1 MRSVEASRGFEWW
14 KSGFETVFK
23 APAVFLVMGLAW
35 GIPLF
40 IPFLNLIPSF
50 LNPALQAGV
59 QQATRK
65 LDAGQMP
72 EIGDLFSGLQTRPGP
87 LIVLCLLPIVFMI
100 LILILAFILGGS
112 AILAAIA
119 AASGSGQMNPAAL
132 MGLMGSMGIVFL
144 IAIPLSLAL
153 FAAMF
158 FAVSRV
164 MFDNVGVMD
173 ALKESFAASMKNI
186 GAMLVFIACAIVI
199 FIGGA
204 LLSIIPVIGGIV
216 FVTLFYPVIAVA
228 SYRAYLDVFQPAV
241 SMAGS
246 SHMQAPPPPPG
257 APGW

>member
-1 MRSVEASRGFEWW
+1 MRAVEASRGFEWW

-35 GIPLF
+35 GIP
-40 IPFLNLIPSF
+40 ILNIIAGL

-59 QQATRK
+59 QQAARK

-72 EIGDLFSGLQTRPGP
+72 EIGDLFSGLQSRAVP
-87 LIVLCLLPIVFMI
+87 LIILCVIPIVLMFV
-100 LILILAFILGGS
+100 LLILAFILGGG
-112 AILAAIA
+112 AILAAIGS
-119 AASGSGQMNPAAL
+119 ASGGNGQPNPAAL
-132 MGLMGSMGIVFL
+132 AGLLGSMGLVFL
-144 IAIPLSLAL
+144 IAIPLGLAV

-164 MFDNVGVMD
+164 MFDNISPID

-186 GAMLVFIACAIVI
+186 GAMLVFIACAIA
-199 FIGGA
+199 IGIAGMLIA
-204 LLSIIPVIGGIV
+204 IV
-216 FVTLFYPVIAVA
+216 PIVGPILFGTVLYPVIAVA

-241 SMAGS
+241 AFASNQMP
-246 SHMQAPPPPPG
+246 APPPPPG

>member
-35 GIPLF
+35 GIP
-40 IPFLNLIPSF
+40 IVNLIAGL

-59 QQATRK
+59 QQAARK

-72 EIGDLFSGLQTRPGP
+72 EIGDLFSGLQTRAGP
-87 LIVLCLLPIVFMI
+87 LIVLCVLPIVFGI
-100 LILILAFILGGS
+100 AILILAFILGGS

-119 AASGSGQMNPAAL
+119 AAGGSGQMNPAAL
-132 MGLMGSMGIVFL
+132 AGLMGSMGLVFL
-144 IAIPLSLAL
+144 IAIPLGLAV

-158 FAVSRV
+158 FAVSRI
-164 MFDNVGVMD
+164 MFDNVGAID

-186 GAMLVFIACAIVI
+186 GAMLVFVACAIVVGI
-199 FIGGA
+199 GGLLFMIIPFIGPILFA
-204 LLSIIPVIGGIV
+204 
-216 FVTLFYPVIAVA
+216 TLFYPVIAVA
-228 SYRAYLDVFQPAV
+228 AYRAYLDVFQSEA
-241 SMAGS
+241 AKFGQ
-246 SHMQAPPPPPG
+246 MQAPPPPPG

>member
-35 GIPLF
+35 GIP
-40 IPFLNLIPSF
+40 IVNLIAGL

-59 QQATRK
+59 QQAARK

-72 EIGDLFSGLQTRPGP
+72 EIGDLFSGLQTRAGP
-87 LIVLCLLPIVFMI
+87 LIVLCVLPIAFVI
-100 LILILAFILGGS
+100 AILILAFILGGS

-119 AASGSGQMNPAAL
+119 AAGGSGQMNPAAL
-132 MGLMGSMGIVFL
+132 AGLMGSMGLVFL
-144 IAIPLSLAL
+144 IAIPLGLAV

-158 FAVSRV
+158 FAVSRI
-164 MFDNVGVMD
+164 MFDNVGAID

-186 GAMLVFIACAIVI
+186 GAMLVFVACAIVI

-204 LLSIIPVIGGIV
+204 LLSIIPVIGSIL
-216 FVTLFYPVIAVA
+216 FATLFYPVIAVA
-228 SYRAYLDVFQPAV
+228 AYRAYLDVFQSEA
-241 SMAGS
+241 AKFGQ
-246 SHMQAPPPPPG
+246 MQAPPPPPG